1 MRKIYKLP
9 ANDLKKI
16 TINSEAEYKDRLA
29 EFDINKEALGKKF
42 GLKKRNFASQLLR
55 STREYYQGKGQGLLD
70 LACKLPYAADTNDS
84 ETFGNAF
91 NLGYHTGYTSPA
103 NLRDAKMH
111 NPNFAF
117 LTAVT
122 A

>member
-1 MRKIYKLP
+1 MRKIYELT

-16 TINSEAEYKDRLA
+16 SINSESEYKSRLT
-29 EFDINKEALGKKF
+29 EFDSHKEALGKKF
-42 GLKKRNFASQLLR
+42 GLKKRDFAATLLR

-70 LACKLPYAADTNDS
+70 LACKLPYSADTNKS
-84 ETFGNAF
+84 ETFGNAY
-91 NLGYHTGYTSPA
+91 NLGYHTGYTNPS

-111 NPNFAF
+111 NANFKF
-117 LTAVT
+117 LNEVA